1 MRVTLAFI
9 FVITV
14 STIAIG
20 QDAPVR
26 AGAPGVTHP
35 HLQQTIVP
43 VYPPIAVAARV
54 SGTVLI
60 EAIIDQTGRVTS
72 ATIVKSVP
80 LLDAVAI
87 ESVRKWR
94 FEPPRAGVR
103 DVRFATTVTFDFR
116 LFDVAAPRPVVT
128 RASDSGMPADFAVV
142 YEGCM
147 LGRRPPPCTVTL
159 TPPRDDLAEVFRE
172 LSEAGLLSRTD
183 GLHTWN
189 EIGAAEITVSDR
201 GVAVAIAGVS
211 PPVDVPSS
219 SSAAV
224 DKLFVRSDGVWR
236 RLWPPFQER
245 PISAAY
251 EKQLAPALALI
262 ERIIAGK

>member
-1 MRVTLAFI
+1 MNMRVTIAFI
-9 FVITV
+9 FVIAAN
-14 STIAIG
+14 TIAIG

-26 AGAPGVTHP
+26 AGAPGVSHP

-43 VYPPIAVAARV
+43 VYPPFAVAARV

-80 LLDAVAI
+80 VLDAAAI

-94 FEPPRAGVR
+94 FEPPRIGGRV
-103 DVRFATTVTFDFR
+103 VRFATTVTFDFR
-116 LFDVAAPRPVVT
+116 LFDVAAPRPLVT
-128 RASDSGMPADFAVV
+128 QASDSGMPADFAVV
-142 YEGCM
+142 YESVTPS
-147 LGRRPPPCTVTL
+147 RSVTL

-183 GLHTWN
+183 GLHAWN
-189 EIGAAEITVSDR
+189 EIGAAEVTVSDR
-201 GVAVAIAGVS
+201 GVSVAVAGVS
-211 PPVDVPSS
+211 PPVDVQSS

-224 DKLFVRSDGVWR
+224 YKLFVRSDGVWR
-236 RLWPPFQER
+236 RLWPLFNER
-245 PISAAY
+245 ANSVDY

-262 ERIIAGK
+262 QRIVAGK